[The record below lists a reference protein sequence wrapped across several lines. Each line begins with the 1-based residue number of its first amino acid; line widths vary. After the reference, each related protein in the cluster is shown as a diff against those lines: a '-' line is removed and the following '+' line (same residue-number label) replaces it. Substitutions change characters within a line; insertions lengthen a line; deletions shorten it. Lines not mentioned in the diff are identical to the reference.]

1 MEISLN
7 VLFDVLFKVNVLM
20 SPVVPFITEHM
31 YQNLRLL
38 IKKDSKLNQ
47 ASIHFLFIS
56 EVNQHLIDEKTTE
69 QMNKVMNIIETAR
82 KLR

>member
-38 IKKDSKLNQ
+38 IKKESKLNEP
-47 ASIHFLFIS
+47 SIHFLFIS

-69 QMNKVMNIIETAR
+69 QMNKVMNII
-82 KLR
+82 